1 MQCLV
6 GTCQHVSAGC
16 DGCFY
21 FEVLSSGP
29 EKMGLPLCVGGG
41 GALQLSWAA
50 LAFTCR

>member
-21 FEVLSSGP
+21 FEVLSSGLL
-29 EKMGLPLCVGGG
+29 KNGW
-41 GALQLSWAA
+41 ALQLSWAA